1 MFEQERILLLYSN
14 HCCFVQLRLGD
25 TQIKSGQKCASLI
38 PVTHTHTQTYIKLA
52 STDTKNRVFLHVMW
66 QIIWQNL
73 KLMLQYP
80 WAKWV
85 LPVNLRP
92 IAEMSS
98 APSNGASMSDINQW
112 SRVFYHKPSSNGK
125 ELNKEIQ
132 RPKKQKRKKYKSKIF
147 QGQCGLSK
155 HLPTHFKKQYKQ
167 SIWRFQRQK
176 FQTWISDC

>member
-1 MFEQERILLLYSN
+1 MCIIDICHTY
-14 HCCFVQLRLGD
+14 
-25 TQIKSGQKCASLI
+25 
-38 PVTHTHTQTYIKLA
+38 THTQMYIKLA

-92 IAEMSS
+92 IAEISS
-98 APSNGASMSDINQW
+98 APSIGASMSDINQCR
-112 SRVFYHKPSSNGK
+112 RVFYHKPGSNGK

-132 RPKKQKRKKYKSKIF
+132 RPKKQ
-147 QGQCGLSK
+147 
-155 HLPTHFKKQYKQ
+155 T
-167 SIWRFQRQK
+167 RQK
-176 FQTWISDC
+176 SFEDSVGLQNTSPPTLRSNINNHLKISKAEISNTNLWLLTKPL

>member
-1 MFEQERILLLYSN
+1 LMFEQERILLLYSN

-38 PVTHTHTQTYIKLA
+38 PVTHIHTCTHTQTYIKLA

-85 LPVNLRP
+85 LPVNLIP
-92 IAEMSS
+92 IAEISS
-98 APSNGASMSDINQW
+98 APSIGASMSDINQC
-112 SRVFYHKPSSNGK
+112 SRVF
-125 ELNKEIQ
+125 
-132 RPKKQKRKKYKSKIF
+132 
-147 QGQCGLSK
+147 LSQAWK
-155 HLPTHFKKQYKQ
+155 
-167 SIWRFQRQK
+167 
-176 FQTWISDC
+176 